1 MELQQLVREIHWIE
15 WQLRAFE
22 DRYGI
27 LSRDF
32 YRAMESGQLSEFDDG
47 EEPHFHDFLEWHALY
62 KTWRERER
70 AYRALL
76 RQQPLSDQLR
86 RMAAVAA

>member
-22 DRYGI
+22 DKYGV

-32 YRAMESGQLSEFDDG
+32 CQAMESGQLSEFDDG

-62 KTWRERER
+62 RIWLKREQ
-70 AYRALL
+70 AYRDLL
-76 RQQPLSDQLR
+76 RQQSLAEQLR
-86 RMAAVAA
+86 RTLVAA